1 MVVKI
6 RIIENDPYQKGMRAV
21 LNMGHTVGHAVEL
34 VSKYQLRHGEA
45 IAIGMVAE
53 SKLAERLQVAS
64 SGLSDALTESL
75 AALGLPVSIPG
86 ELPRTEIVRA
96 MWMDKKKSGGVVRF
110 ALPVAI
116 GKVKLVEVS
125 DLDLVLE

>member
-6 RIIENDPYQKGMRAV
+6 RIIENDPYEKGMRAV

-64 SGLSDALTESL
+64 SGLSDAI
-75 AALGLPVSIPG
+75 AGALVDLSPDIKLSPG
-86 ELPRTEIVRA
+86 KCDA
-96 MWMDKKKSGGVVRF
+96 
-110 ALPVAI
+110 VA
-116 GKVKLVEVS
+116 
-125 DLDLVLE
+125 